1 MLALLF
7 GASPDPAEPRPV
19 PGNDVERL
27 LASTPFGLHQVAD
40 AQLHRPD
47 WVVTRPILAGV
58 CGSDAKLL
66 LGDFGEGDID
76 NPMSAFSSLPCVPG
90 HEVVAEVVEL
100 GPQARG
106 VELGQRVV
114 LNPWLT
120 CAVRGIA
127 PVCPACA
134 DGDLSLCWSFTR
146 GELGPGVHVGVATGA
161 PGGWAERLAAHC
173 SQLFA
178 VPESLSDE
186 AAVLADPFSVS
197 LHAVVRHPP
206 RRDARVVVFGAGA
219 LGLCTVAI
227 LHALYP
233 EVEIAVVAR
242 YPAQAAMARKFGAS
256 LVVSHEPRG
265 ALVEALAQWSGG
277 VLHPALDGLP
287 MTHPGHIDVVYDSV
301 AKPETLEVGARV
313 LASRGTIVTT
323 GVATPGRWE
332 WTPVYFKE
340 LSIVG
345 SNAFGMETIDGAT
358 AHAIEHYFRLA
369 ETGHIDVSGLV
380 THRFSLTQWWQAV
393 IALAQPADSGALKI
407 AFAPPA

>member
-1 MLALLF
+1 MHALVF
-7 GASPDPAEPRPV
+7 GTSPDPAEARPDPV
-19 PGNDVERL
+19 DDVERR
-27 LASTPFGLHQVAD
+27 LAAAPFGLHRVGDPEMRAK
-40 AQLHRPD
+40 D
-47 WVVTRPILAGV
+47 WVLTRPILAGV

-90 HEVVAEVVEL
+90 HEVVAEVLEL
-100 GPQARG
+100 GPDATG

-120 CAVRGIA
+120 CVVRGVL
-127 PVCPACA
+127 PLCPACA
-134 DGDLSLCWSFTR
+134 DGDLSLCWSFTH
-146 GELGPGVHVGVATGA
+146 GDLGPGVHVGVATGA

-173 SQLFA
+173 SQLIP
-178 VPESLSDE
+178 VPDGLSDE

-197 LHAVVRHPP
+197 LHAVLRHPP
-206 RRDARVVVFGAGA
+206 RHDGRVVVFGAGA

-227 LHALYP
+227 LRALYP
-233 EVEIAVVAR
+233 EVEVAVVAR
-242 YPAQAAMARKFGAS
+242 YRAQASMARRFGAS
-256 LVVSHEPRG
+256 VVVDHEPRV
-265 ALVEALAQWSGG
+265 ALVEALAKWSGG

-287 MTHPGHIDVVYDSV
+287 MAHPGHVDVVYDSV
-301 AKPETLEVGARV
+301 AKPETLEVSARV

-345 SNAFGMETIDGAT
+345 SNAFGMETLEGVR
-358 AHAIEHYFRLA
+358 AHAMEHYIHLVEAGR
-369 ETGHIDVSGLV
+369 IDISALV
-380 THRFSLTQWWQAV
+380 THRFALTQWWDAV
-393 IALAQPADSGALKI
+393 KALARPQESDALKI
-407 AFAPPA
+407 VFAP